1 MEQRHLG
8 SETCLQGWTLGEEEG
23 PAAQAAGGRG
33 ASQDP
38 IPSGRGRRHPG
49 RVWGR
54 QEGDT
59 RWSVSGTCL
68 ATSEKGQRGAWS
80 GRENGVCMKV
90 GGARGR
96 VDGSDCGSGRG
107 QGV

>member
-1 MEQRHLG
+1 MDTQEL
-8 SETCLQGWTLGEEEG
+8 
-23 PAAQAAGGRG
+23 PAAGPC
-33 ASQDP
+33 DD
-38 IPSGRGRRHPG
+38 HLL
-49 RVWGR
+49 GR